1 MIASL
6 HSCQDAPSTVSTA
19 RLPPGQQPV
28 LDQCRGFTTCYPTQV
43 VLTPRRLYRFTSQTG
58 IGLPDAALELMRDK
72 PQSTGS
78 EEEALMDLRKITR
91 IRVHFRSFFSSSQI
105 EGEGTVT
112 DLSTKGCKIVSDRLV
127 QPNTALEV
135 WFFLPDRDQPLKVQL
150 AEVRWTKGRDFGL
163 EFLTMRSQD
172 QERIGRV
179 LQDQEIG
186 SRA

>member
-1 MIASL
+1 
-6 HSCQDAPSTVSTA
+6 
-19 RLPPGQQPV
+19 
-28 LDQCRGFTTCYPTQV
+28 
-43 VLTPRRLYRFTSQTG
+43 
-58 IGLPDAALELMRDK
+58 
-72 PQSTGS
+72 
-78 EEEALMDLRKITR
+78 MDLRKIAR
-91 IRVHFRSFFSSSQI
+91 IRVHFRSFFSASQL

-135 WFFLPDRDQPLKVQL
+135 WFFLPDRDHPLKVQL
-150 AEVRWTKGRDFGL
+150 AEVRWTRGRDFGL
-163 EFLTMRSQD
+163 EFLTMRSEN